1 MPPKTNKKQPEEP
14 KPVDPT
20 VELKSLQHVT
30 ELLSKAKTLRNFFQL
45 ERDRIHKFWD
55 ISRKEL
61 DNLRNELQNADH
73 EIEELERQHQV
84 EMKVYKQKVRH
95 LMYEHRMQVQEI
107 RIRSDKEIAEA
118 TLEHQQRVAALTKDK
133 QLMHAEIESAL
144 TDHDDRIANLRDEHQ
159 YMVNNTKKQGYEKQL
174 SETRARYEAKLSTL
188 RDELELRRRA
198 ELHEIEEK
206 KNEHINELIR
216 KHEEAFGEMKAYY
229 NQITSN
235 NLELIRSLKE
245 EIANMK
251 RNDEHNETLMFD
263 IERENQHLNEPL
275 EIAKR
280 EVAELQQQLH
290 NYEKDKLSLRNTRSR
305 LKALNTDYALL
316 QKEHGK
322 LQGRFGEVQAD
333 RDGLVA
339 KFEAALRDA
348 MDVVQDKTTS
358 VQQQLMDA
366 HAMAEQRDAQLQ
378 SVLQAVN
385 LEPAAVDAISRQM
398 EDALEAKN
406 RAIKD
411 LHFELRKIER
421 QHTDVVGEYERRCRA
436 AGIPVLELEP
446 LLGQGGRAPGTTD
459 GGTSP

>member
-1 MPPKTNKKQPEEP
+1 MPPKKPQPKQAEEQ
-14 KPVDPT
+14 KPLDPT
-20 VELKSLQHVT
+20 VDLKSLQHVT
-30 ELLSKAKTLRNFFQL
+30 ELLAKGKQLRNFFQH
-45 ERDRIHKFWD
+45 ERDKIHQFWD
-55 ISRKEL
+55 ITRKEL
-61 DNLRNELQNADH
+61 ENLRFELQNTDH

-107 RIRSDKEIAEA
+107 RVRSDKEIAEA
-118 TLEHQQRVAALTKDK
+118 TLEHQQRMVLLAKEKQSMHTDISSAVTEHDAA
-133 QLMHAEIESAL
+133 I
-144 TDHDDRIANLRDEHQ
+144 TDLRENHE
-159 YMVNNTKKQGYEKQL
+159 YMVNITKMQSYEKQL
-174 SETRARYEAKLSTL
+174 AEARARYDAKIATL
-188 RDELELRRRA
+188 KDELELRRRA

-216 KHEEAFGEMKAYY
+216 KHEEAYREMKAYY

-263 IERENQHLNEPL
+263 IERENEHLNEPL

-305 LKALNTDYALL
+305 LRALNTDHALL
-316 QKEHGK
+316 QTEHDK
-322 LQGRFGEVQAD
+322 LQRRYGEVQGD
-333 RDGLVA
+333 RDGLVN

-348 MDVVQDKTTS
+348 MEVVQDKTTA
-358 VQQQLMDA
+358 VQQQLLDTA
-366 HAMAEQRDAQLQ
+366 QLVEQRDAQLA

-385 LEPAAVDAISRQM
+385 LEPAAVDFISRQM

-411 LHFELRKIER
+411 LHFELRKVER
-421 QHTDVVGEYERRCRA
+421 QHKDVISEYERRCRA
-436 AGIPVLELEP
+436 AGIPVLDMEP
-446 LLGQGGRAPGTTD
+446 LLATAD
-459 GGTSP
+459 